1 MEQQI
6 TCINCPVG
14 CRLQVALEDGQ
25 VVSVSGQS
33 CKRGEIYAKQECTAP
48 TRMVTAAV
56 PLQNRKTPV
65 SAKTRTPIPKEKI
78 FDCMAALGSLQLNAP
93 VHMGDVICPNVCGT
107 GVDVIATRTV
117 E

>member
-14 CRLQVALEDGQ
+14 CRLQVVLENGQ
-25 VVSVSGQS
+25 VVSVSGNS

-65 SAKTRTPIPKEKI
+65 SAKTRTPIPKE
-78 FDCMAALGSLQLNAP
+78 MAALGSLQLNAP

>member
-1 MEQQI
+1 M
-6 TCINCPVG
+6 
-14 CRLQVALEDGQ
+14 LENGQ
-25 VVSVSGQS
+25 VVSVSGNS

>member
-14 CRLQVALEDGQ
+14 CRLQVVLENGQ
-25 VVSVSGQS
+25 VVSVSGNS

-65 SAKTRTPIPKEKI
+65 SAKTRTRKRK
-78 FDCMAALGSLQLNAP
+78 FSTAWLL
-93 VHMGDVICPNVCGT
+93 
-107 GVDVIATRTV
+107 
-117 E
+117 